1 MISHGGNTSTQEPII
16 PRAWHVVGQVGQWNW
31 TLKLRWQYGFRIGL
45 QTESPSF
52 WSLLSAFP
60 CPSVPFPIPLRYRV
74 FITGPGSWTK
84 EPWIARSR
92 ATAKKRK
99 QNARR
104 WVCCN
109 PVLFSHQGLGVFSSF
124 GVAANYYL
132 RITIL
137 GLWQIL
143 GPVNMTPFKW
153 VWNLWRKWWF
163 SNTPLA
169 PGLMHFL
176 KSCGCLFVRN

>member
-1 MISHGGNTSTQEPII
+1 MISHGGNTSTQVPII

-60 CPSVPFPIPLRYRV
+60 CPSVPFPFLFGIESSLRVRDR
-74 FITGPGSWTK
+74 GRRSHGSQEAEQQQRK
-84 EPWIARSR
+84 ENKTQGGESVAIHSSFH
-92 ATAKKRK
+92 T
-99 QNARR
+99 
-104 WVCCN
+104 
-109 PVLFSHQGLGVFSSF
+109 QGLGVFSSF

-176 KSCGCLFVRN
+176 NSCGCLFVRN